1 MPWNHL
7 WALILVPVMLAACT
21 PEAPGSPAEQ
31 TLATSVAGTLEALP
45 TPEPTNGPI
54 ATAAAPTQT
63 SAAKLPPHPA
73 TRQLAFTDQGDLWLL
88 EDRQEPRR
96 LTQIGHIVSV
106 QFSLDGQSLLYERQ
120 DDQSDLYELRY
131 IQADSHG
138 DRLLLH
144 HGILDA
150 LYPLDDALHILP
162 DQIEFT
168 PDSSGILFNT
178 RLVFEGP
185 GLVKN
190 DDLLHLDLASGA
202 ITPILPR
209 GAGGDFTRSPDGSM
223 LAISRPMELHAVWAD
238 GRPLAFTPVSFP
250 AVMTYSE
257 YAYYPPVVWSP
268 DSSRFGS
275 LVPSVDPFA
284 PDAGGQVWIIRVP
297 EGEIESYNFVEG
309 QTFFPQS
316 RRRSLLSPSLNHIA
330 YFRETD
336 EANIVDLVIAAP
348 DGSDPQPYATGQLR
362 WLGWH
367 PSGDGFAYS
376 ETGGPIYFGQLQQDA
391 VNLGEG
397 IRLLWAGERDY
408 LLLAGRRGEWR
419 LAEGEIGGE
428 VRTLLNLSTQDIALD
443 LWPKAGK

>member
-88 EDRQEPRR
+88 EDGQEPRR

-131 IQADSHG
+131 IQADGHG

-185 GLVKN
+185 GLVK
-190 DDLLHLDLASGA
+190 
-202 ITPILPR
+202 
-209 GAGGDFTRSPDGSM
+209 
-223 LAISRPMELHAVWAD
+223 ELHAVWAD

-362 WLGWH
+362 WLPYATGQLRWLGWH

-428 VRTLLNLSTQDIALD
+428 VRTLLNLSTEVRTLLNLSTQDIALD

>member
-1 MPWNHL
+1 MPRNPL
-7 WALILVPVMLAACT
+7 WALVLFPVMLAACT
-21 PEAPGSPAEQ
+21 PEPPGSPAEHALE
-31 TLATSVAGTLEALP
+31 TAVAGTLEAIP
-45 TPEPTNGPI
+45 TPESTDERI
-54 ATAAAPTQT
+54 ATTAAPAQT
-63 SAAKLPPHPA
+63 PVPKLPPHPA
-73 TRQLAFTDQGDLWLL
+73 ARQLAFTDQGDLWLL
-88 EDRQEPRR
+88 KDGQEPRR

-120 DDQSDLYELRY
+120 DNQRDLYELRY
-131 IQADSHG
+131 IQADGNG
-138 DRLLLH
+138 DRLLLQH
-144 HGILDA
+144 AILDS
-150 LYPLDDALHILP
+150 LYPLDDALHVLP

-190 DDLLHLDLASGA
+190 DDLLHLDITSGA

-223 LAISRPMELHAVWAD
+223 LAISRPTEIHAVWAN

-284 PDAGGQVWIIRVP
+284 PDAGGQVWILGVP
-297 EGEIESYNFVEG
+297 EGEIESYEFVEG
-309 QTFFPQS
+309 QVFFPQS
-316 RRRSLLSPSLNHIA
+316 GGRSLLSPSMDHIA

-348 DGSDPQPYATGQLR
+348 DGSDPQTYATGQLR

-367 PSGDGFAYS
+367 PSGGGFAYG
-376 ETGGPIYFGQLQQDA
+376 EAGGALYFGQLHQDPM
-391 VNLGEG
+391 NLGEG
-397 IRLLWAGERDY
+397 IRLLWSGERDY

-428 VRTLLNLSTQDIALD
+428 ARTLLGLSTQDLALD
-443 LWPKAGK
+443 VWP